1 MKRSLVLALAR
12 RAAPATALAGASSAS
27 CFVVRA
33 EAVGLWT
40 NP

>member
-1 MKRSLVLALAR
+1 MRRSFAFALAWLAPP
-12 RAAPATALAGASSAS
+12 AATPAGASPAS

-33 EAVGLWT
+33 EAVKLWT

>member
-1 MKRSLVLALAR
+1 MKRSLVLALAWL
-12 RAAPATALAGASSAS
+12 AAPAAVLAGASFAS

-33 EAVGLWT
+33 EAVELWT

>member
-1 MKRSLVLALAR
+1 MKRSLVLALVWHA
-12 RAAPATALAGASSAS
+12 AAPAALAGASPAS

-33 EAVGLWT
+33 EAVELWT

>member
-1 MKRSLVLALAR
+1 MKRSFALALAW
-12 RAAPATALAGASSAS
+12 RAAPATALAGASFAS

-33 EAVGLWT
+33 EAVELWT

>member
-1 MKRSLVLALAR
+1 MKRSFALALAWLAPP
-12 RAAPATALAGASSAS
+12 AAALAGASPAS

-33 EAVGLWT
+33 EAVELWT